1 MPMNTN
7 GFYRFLL
14 ILVFLLDIDFSIH
27 AQWNS
32 PLLGDSLLKLIE
44 SQPSDSQRIRF
55 INGLG
60 VAFSNQSQFQKA
72 DTLFEHSLR
81 MSEQTGMERDLAST
95 LQNIGIHKRNQGKL
109 NESINYLLRSL
120 KLKEDLGM
128 HPKNIAGSCNV
139 IGTVYASISD
149 YTRAERYLSRAT
161 SIYESLGDTLNPSYP
176 LINLSVLYAK
186 TKRHAKAIE
195 CMQRALQLFGDKLPT
210 QNVGVLY
217 SNMATSYYETGQ
229 YKEAL
234 KYADKTQEYADKVNI
249 PMLKSGALMIRSKCQ
264 LAFGDTTQAKKLA
277 KESLQLSKKYDD
289 AEGIKDALAHLA
301 TIDSLEGSYR
311 DAQKKLE
318 EKQRLEDSLRAVAT
332 PQVVEQIS
340 GNYELRDTLRQTR
353 KEVIQV
359 RRTNYYILVV
369 SGLLLIILVLAYFMY
384 KRKRKLELVMK
395 LEQTRN
401 AISRDLH
408 DDIGSSLSSITRF
421 SEALQNTADDQE
433 SVKNLSKK
441 IQNISSDMNAKM
453 SDIVWSLNTEDES
466 TEPLLERLQNYC
478 ALTLAPIDVD
488 YDIQFSEASTQVKIS
503 PHVMKDIYLILKEAI
518 NNSLKH
524 SGASL
529 IQVHAL
535 VSNQQLCLTVQD
547 NGRGFA
553 QHHLPTLGGKGLE
566 SMQQRALKIQGVF
579 SMESE
584 PQKGCRV
591 SICVPLPN

>member
-1 MPMNTN
+1 M
-7 GFYRFLL
+7 RSSVLVCCL
-14 ILVFLLDIDFSIH
+14 IFFTGILCCSSVLR
-27 AQWNS
+27 AQWQS
-32 PLLGDSLLKLIE
+32 PLLGDSLMHLIE
-44 SQPSDSQRIRF
+44 KQSSDTHRIRF
-55 INGLG
+55 INGLAI
-60 VAFSNQSQFQKA
+60 AFSNKSEFEKA
-72 DTLFEHSLR
+72 DTLFKHSLEL
-81 MSEQTGMERDLAST
+81 SSQQGLERDLAST
-95 LQNIGIHKRNQGKL
+95 LQNLGVHKRNQGKL

-128 HPKNIAGSCNV
+128 PPKSIAGSCNV
-139 IGTVYASISD
+139 IGTVYAAIAD
-149 YTRAERYLSRAT
+149 YSRAERYMTRAT

-176 LINLSVLYAK
+176 LLNLSVLYAN
-186 TKRHAKAIE
+186 TKQHARAIN
-195 CMQRALQLFGDKLPT
+195 CMQRAMRLFGDKLPP

-217 SNMATSYYETGQ
+217 ANLATSHYEIGQ
-229 YKEAL
+229 YKKAL
-234 KYADKTQEYADKVNI
+234 EYATKTMEFAQQVNLPI
-249 PMLKSGALMIRSKCQ
+249 LNAGALMIRSKCQ
-264 LAFGDTTQAKKLA
+264 LVQGDTTLAKKLA
-277 KESLQLSKKYDD
+277 KESLQLSKKYED

-301 TIDSLEGSYR
+301 KIDSLEGSYR

-318 EKQRLEDSLRAVAT
+318 EKQRLEDSMRSVAT

-340 GNYELRDTLRQTR
+340 GNYELRDTLKQTR
-353 KEVIQV
+353 IEVAQAHK
-359 RRTNYYILVV
+359 TNYLILII
-369 SGLLLIILVLAYFMY
+369 SGLLLTILLLLYFLY
-384 KRKRKLELVMK
+384 KRKRKIEFAEK

-433 SVKNLSKK
+433 SVKNLSRK

-503 PHVMKDIYLILKEAI
+503 PHAMKDIYLILKEAI

-524 SGASL
+524 SRASL
-529 IQVHAL
+529 IQVHAS

>member
-1 MPMNTN
+1 MNTN

-14 ILVFLLDIDFSIH
+14 ILVFLLDVDFSIH

-44 SQPSDSQRIRF
+44 SQPSDTHTIRF
-55 INGLG
+55 INGL
-60 VAFSNQSQFQKA
+60 AIAYSNKSVFDKA
-72 DTLFEHSLR
+72 DYLFNKS
-81 MSEQTGMERDLAST
+81 MELSRKPGLDRDLAST
-95 LQNIGIHKRNQGKL
+95 LQNVGVHQRNQGKL
-109 NESINYLLRSL
+109 NEAIATLLEAL
-120 KLKEDLGM
+120 KIKEEIGM
-128 HPKNIAGSCNV
+128 SPKSIAGTCNV
-139 IGTVYASISD
+139 LGTVYISMSD
-149 YTRAERYLSRAT
+149 YVRGERYLKRAVT
-161 SIYESLGDTLNPSYP
+161 IYENLGDTLSPAYP
-176 LINLSVLYAK
+176 IINMSVLYSKSKKHKEAV
-186 TKRHAKAIE
+186 ASI
-195 CMQRALQLFGDKLPT
+195 QRAFRLFGDQLAP
-210 QNVGVLY
+210 QNQGVLY
-217 SNMATSYYETGQ
+217 TNLATNYYEMKSYEDGIKYAHKAMDIAREQNIPLLLGGASIILSKCRLATGDTIAARKWANESIQ
-229 YKEAL
+229 ICRKYKDPAGVKEAL
-234 KYADKTQEYADKVNI
+234 V
-249 PMLKSGALMIRSKCQ
+249 Q
-264 LAFGDTTQAKKLA
+264 LA
-277 KESLQLSKKYDD
+277 Y
-289 AEGIKDALAHLA
+289 
-301 TIDSLEGSYR
+301 IDSLEGSYLA
-311 DAQKKLE
+311 AQQKME
-318 EKQRLEDSLRAVAT
+318 EKKKYDDSLLAMAT
-332 PQVVEQIS
+332 PAVVENIS

-359 RRTNYYILVV
+359 RRTNYYILIV

-433 SVKNLSKK
+433 SVKNLSRK

-529 IQVHAL
+529 IQVHAS